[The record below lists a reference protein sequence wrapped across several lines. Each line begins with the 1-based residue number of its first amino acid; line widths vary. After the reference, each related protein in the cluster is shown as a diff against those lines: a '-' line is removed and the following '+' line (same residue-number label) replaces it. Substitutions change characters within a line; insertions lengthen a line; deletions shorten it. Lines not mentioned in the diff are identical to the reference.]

1 MKYYPVKF
9 ARSSSVV
16 WSVWLPYDPR
26 YKKGSVITYGCG
38 ISQSCPMVSEFS
50 VLEWVQI
57 YFSRYPKRLKKNI
70 KPRA

>member
-9 ARSSSVV
+9 TRPTSVV
-16 WSVWLPYDPR
+16 WSVRLPDNPR
-26 YKKGSVITYGCG
+26 KGSVITYGCG
-38 ISQSCPMVSEFS
+38 ASQACPMASGFN

-57 YFSRYPKRLKKNI
+57 YFNRYPLHLIKNV